1 MIPEPI
7 DIKTTFITSLSG
19 CRQLFRHCQN
29 PVDLHTNAGIEAAFL
44 QFHKSWEVFL
54 EDTMLTF
61 LCGKQPLTGQ
71 TITPKFIVT
80 DFEDA
85 RNIFYQDKPYKE
97 WTTKEEINKRFQIFF
112 VTVNNSNRIL
122 DSLRTVQTTMDE
134 IKFIRNSIAHS
145 SFATKEK
152 INKLYQNKLGG
163 NPAINR
169 PAEFLNRADSSNVG
183 STYFDTYLNTI
194 ETTAIGIIG

>member
-1 MIPEPI
+1 MILEPL
-7 DIKTTFITSLSG
+7 DIKATFLASLGG
-19 CRQLFRHCQN
+19 CRQLYRHCQS

-54 EDTMLTF
+54 EDTMLSF
-61 LCGKQPLTGQ
+61 LCGKQPLSGLP
-71 TITPKFIVT
+71 ITPKFTVA

-112 VTVNNSNRIL
+112 VTVNDTNRIL
-122 DSLRTVQTTMDE
+122 DSLRPVQTTMDE

-145 SFATKEK
+145 SFSTKEK
-152 INKLYQNKLGG
+152 ISKLYQKKLGG
-163 NPAINR
+163 NPVLSR
-169 PAEFLNRADSSNVG
+169 PSEFLIKPDSQNAG
-183 STYFDTYLNTI
+183 STFFDTYVNTI
-194 ETTAIGIIG
+194 ETTAISIIG